1 MLISLFEP
9 LNAIEAFVFFVNSMP
24 SANTEE
30 MYDKLLQIYK
40 ESGYRNPKLSLNLDI
55 EKVRSEGLGRKKA
68 ILRLY
73 EEKIRQIPFT
83 EEAKILA
90 ERRIGELEREL
101 DELRLS
107 LRNRAE
113 EVESIKKYLAYTHRL
128 TSGQVMARVCFYII
142 GTALVILS
150 LFQYNALTVYFHV
163 ASGLEWIFVLDSFIT
178 LSLGVVAIALGWVLE
193 SMARVKPVF

>member
-1 MLISLFEP
+1 MLISFFEP

-30 MYDKLLQIYK
+30 MYNKLLQIYK
-40 ESGYRNPKLSLNLDI
+40 KNGYKNPKLSLNFDI
-55 EKVRSEGLGRKKA
+55 EKLRNGGLDRKKA
-68 ILRLY
+68 ILNLY
-73 EEKIRQIPFT
+73 EKKVKQTPFT
-83 EEAKILA
+83 EEAKIQA

-128 TSGQVMARVCFYII
+128 TGGQVIARVCFYII
-142 GTALVILS
+142 GAALVVLS
-150 LFQYNALTVYFHV
+150 LFQYNALTVYFQA

>member
-1 MLISLFEP
+1 MISLFEP

-30 MYDKLLQIYK
+30 MYDKLLQLYK
-40 ESGYRNPKLSLNLDI
+40 ESGYKNPKLSLNFDI
-55 EKVRSEGLGRKKA
+55 EKLRSEGLGRKKA
-68 ILRLY
+68 IAGLY
-73 EEKIRQIPFT
+73 EEKMRQIPFT

-90 ERRIGELEREL
+90 ERRIGDLEREL

-107 LRNRAE
+107 MRNRAE
-113 EVESIKKYLAYTHRL
+113 EIESIKKYMAYTHRL
-128 TSGQVMARVCFYII
+128 TSGQVMARICFYII
-142 GTALVILS
+142 GTALIILS
-150 LFQYNALTVYFHV
+150 FFQYNALTVYFQA

-178 LSLGVVAIALGWVLE
+178 LGLGVVAIALGWVLE

>member
-1 MLISLFEP
+1 
-9 LNAIEAFVFFVNSMP
+9 MP
-24 SANTEE
+24 SANTGE

-40 ESGYRNPKLSLNLDI
+40 ESGYKNPKLSLSFNI
-55 EKVRSEGLGRKKA
+55 EKLRSEGLSRKKA

-73 EEKIRQIPFT
+73 EEKVRQIPFT

-90 ERRIGELEREL
+90 EQRIGELEREL
-101 DELRLS
+101 GDLRLS

-128 TSGQVMARVCFYII
+128 TSGQIMARVGFYII
-142 GTALVILS
+142 GAALVIMS
-150 LFQYNALTVYFHV
+150 FFQYNALTVYFHT

>member
-1 MLISLFEP
+1 LISLFEP

-30 MYDKLLQIYK
+30 MYDKLLQLYK
-40 ESGYRNPKLSLNLDI
+40 ESGYKNPKLSLNFDI
-55 EKVRSEGLGRKKA
+55 EKLRSEGLSRKKA
-68 ILRLY
+68 IAGLY
-73 EEKIRQIPFT
+73 EEKVRQIPFT

-113 EVESIKKYLAYTHRL
+113 EIESIKKYMAYTHRL
-128 TSGQVMARVCFYII
+128 TSGQVIARICFYII
-142 GTALVILS
+142 GTALIILS
-150 LFQYNALTVYFHV
+150 FFQYNALTVYFQT

-178 LSLGVVAIALGWVLE
+178 LGLGVVAIALGWVLE

>member
-1 MLISLFEP
+1 
-9 LNAIEAFVFFVNSMP
+9 MP

-30 MYDKLLQIYK
+30 MYDKLLQLYK
-40 ESGYRNPKLSLNLDI
+40 ESGYKNPKLSLNFDI
-55 EKVRSEGLGRKKA
+55 EKLRSEGLSRKKA
-68 ILRLY
+68 IAGLY
-73 EEKIRQIPFT
+73 EEKVRQIPFT

-113 EVESIKKYLAYTHRL
+113 EIESIKKYMAYTHRL
-128 TSGQVMARVCFYII
+128 TSGQVIARICFYII
-142 GTALVILS
+142 GTALIILS
-150 LFQYNALTVYFHV
+150 FFQYNALTVYFQT

-178 LSLGVVAIALGWVLE
+178 LGLGVVAIALGWVLE

>member
-1 MLISLFEP
+1 LISLFEP

-30 MYDKLLQIYK
+30 MYDKLLQLYK
-40 ESGYRNPKLSLNLDI
+40 ESGYKNPKLSLNFDI
-55 EKVRSEGLGRKKA
+55 EKLRSEGLGRKKA
-68 ILRLY
+68 IAGLY
-73 EEKIRQIPFT
+73 EEKMRQIPFT

-90 ERRIGELEREL
+90 ERRIGDLEREL

-107 LRNRAE
+107 MRNRAE
-113 EVESIKKYLAYTHRL
+113 EIESIKKYMAYTHRL
-128 TSGQVMARVCFYII
+128 TSGQVMARICFYII
-142 GTALVILS
+142 GTALIILS
-150 LFQYNALTVYFHV
+150 FFQYNALTVYFQA

-178 LSLGVVAIALGWVLE
+178 LGLGVVAIALGWVLE

>member
-1 MLISLFEP
+1 MLSFFEP

-24 SANTEE
+24 SANTKE
-30 MYDKLLQIYK
+30 MYDKLLQIYQEARYK
-40 ESGYRNPKLSLNLDI
+40 NPKLSLNYDI
-55 EKVRSEGLGRKKA
+55 EKLRSEGLNRKKA
-68 ILRLY
+68 ILSLY
-73 EEKIRQIPFT
+73 EEKTKQIPFT

-90 ERRIGELEREL
+90 ERRIGELEKEL
-101 DELRLS
+101 DELRMS

-128 TSGQVMARVCFYII
+128 TSGQVLARVCFYII

-150 LFQYNALTVYFHV
+150 FFQYNTLSIYFRV
-163 ASGLEWIFVLDSFIT
+163 ASGLEWMLVLDSFIT

-193 SMARVKPVF
+193 SMARVRPVL